1 MTKEFETMYMRKVTY
16 SNKNSKIIHTALF
29 TDVMEAEHFKEMLQE
44 SGECSFV
51 GLNNWTWETKIEK

>member
-1 MTKEFETMYMRKVTY
+1 MEKNFETLYMHKVIYTNKG
-16 SNKNSKIIHTALF
+16 SNTTHTALF
-29 TDVMEAEHFKEMLQE
+29 TDTMEAEHFKEMLQE